1 MPQHGPPGD
10 PHGKRKFRRE
20 PVSEQ
25 EKSPGY
31 RVRERELDE
40 LEEAAEAGSTQAK
53 VRLPQARGA
62 LQRQEHVI
70 RLKRKRRPT
79 P

>member
-10 PHGKRKFRRE
+10 PHGKRRRRE

-25 EKSPGY
+25 EKTPGY

-40 LEEAAEAGSTQAK
+40 LEEAAAAGSTQAK
-53 VRLPQARGA
+53 VRLSAARRA
-62 LQRQEHVI
+62 LERSEHII
-70 RLKRKRRPT
+70 RLRRKRRPA